1 MVSLLATMTERIHE
15 VRWHLGDDIDAF
27 LRITE
32 PTSGDRVL
40 WVRNVRDGSMFPLTP
55 DGARRLGQALL
66 DYAAS
71 VSRAPAQH
79 SPDPSVPPVA
89 DTDR

>member
-1 MVSLLATMTERIHE
+1 MTKRLHE

-71 VSRAPAQH
+71 GPCAPVQDA
-79 SPDPSVPPVA
+79 PETSVPPVA
-89 DTDR
+89 ETDR

>member
-1 MVSLLATMTERIHE
+1 MTRRTHE
-15 VRWHLGDDIDAF
+15 VQWRLGDDIDAF

-66 DYAAS
+66 DYFEATARDEMHETPGS
-71 VSRAPAQH
+71 GE
-79 SPDPSVPPVA
+79 PPV
-89 DTDR
+89 TGPGGGS

>member
-1 MVSLLATMTERIHE
+1 MMAMTGRTHE
-15 VRWHLGDDIDAF
+15 VRWHLGDDLDPF

-40 WVRNVRDGSMFPLTP
+40 WVQNVRDGSMFPVTP

-66 DYAAS
+66 DYAES
-71 VSRAPAQH
+71 VRLGETR
-79 SPDPSVPPVA
+79 SPPGAGDRPVA
-89 DTDR
+89 DLGR

>member
-1 MVSLLATMTERIHE
+1 MSRRTHE
-15 VRWHLGDDIDAF
+15 VRWHLGDDIDAY

-40 WVRNVRDGSMFPLTP
+40 WVRNIRDGSMFPLTP

-66 DYAAS
+66 DFAEATT
-71 VSRAPAQH
+71 RPETRREPG
-79 SPDPSVPPVA
+79 PDEPPV
-89 DTDR
+89 TGPSGGS

>member
-1 MVSLLATMTERIHE
+1 MTRRTHE
-15 VRWHLGDDIDAF
+15 VQWRLGDDIDAF

-66 DYAAS
+66 DYFEAMAREEMHKTPGS
-71 VSRAPAQH
+71 G
-79 SPDPSVPPVA
+79 DPQV
-89 DTDR
+89 TDPRGGS